1 MKKFFAIMLTLAAMA
16 SAPVASANPD
26 ITDLLKGA
34 LGGAQSGSGTSYN
47 GTSTALSGLQGLVEG
62 LISKSNLTEADLVG
76 SWVYNG
82 PAVAFQS
89 DDLLKKAGGA
99 AASGVIVDKL
109 APYYEKTGINNL
121 TAIFKNDG
129 TFKFQ
134 LKRSALSGEYAKDP
148 DSPDGDFIFQ
158 FSIKGKMPV
167 GKVSAHVEKVGN
179 KLTITFDASKLI
191 TIVNSIASISGQ
203 STLKSVA
210 SLLNSYD
217 GLKCGF
223 ELKKQ

>member
-1 MKKFFAIMLTLAAMA
+1 
-16 SAPVASANPD
+16 
-26 ITDLLKGA
+26 
-34 LGGAQSGSGTSYN
+34 
-47 GTSTALSGLQGLVEG
+47 
-62 LISKSNLTEADLVG
+62 
-76 SWVYNG
+76 
-82 PAVAFQS
+82 
-89 DDLLKKAGGA
+89 
-99 AASGVIVDKL
+99 
-109 APYYEKTGINNL
+109 
-121 TAIFKNDG
+121 
-129 TFKFQ
+129 
-134 LKRSALSGEYAKDP
+134 
-148 DSPDGDFIFQ
+148 
-158 FSIKGKMPV
+158 MPV